1 MAHQTYPLMNM
12 KQITSSNLL
21 LLLYLFCMSCGSPG
35 SPEQDLP
42 PAAKVTVNTASQ
54 LVSIDVTNAPL
65 AAVLTEM
72 GRHAHLTVSV
82 PDELKSERLTLAFH
96 DLPLEA
102 ALKQVLAR
110 QSYVFLY
117 TRTRGSEVIAGVR
130 LFARHEQAPS
140 ADIASPVAQGTR
152 SPPANQSPST
162 MASSWG
168 RASLAPEMT
177 TPALSEDVPVGE
189 LQRSLSEA
197 QDPAVR
203 LATLEALADREA
215 EGPVIPLLANALAD
229 SDEGVRETA
238 LNLLKSSYDPL
249 PIGPLASMATS
260 DANPEFRSEALT
272 LMTDQ
277 LMMQDRP
284 KEDWAAVT
292 ATLTRGLSDPDPDI
306 RDQATTLLAEVS
318 QPAPPTSKWGPRR

>member
-1 MAHQTYPLMNM
+1 MYGLLTMR
-12 KQITSSNLL
+12 QIHSSVLLVLL
-21 LLLYLFCMSCGSPG
+21 LSCLSCGSPN

-65 AAVLTEM
+65 TVVLTEM

-82 PDELKSERLTLAFH
+82 PDELKSERLTLAFR

-102 ALKQVLAR
+102 ALKQVLTR

-117 TRTRGSEVIAGVR
+117 KRNHGSEVIAGVR
-130 LFARHEQAPS
+130 LFAKHEQAPRP
-140 ADIASPVAQGTR
+140 DVASPVAQGTR
-152 SPPANQSPST
+152 PPPANQGPSP

-168 RASLAPEMT
+168 RVASLAPET
-177 TPALSEDVPVGE
+177 TTALSEDVPLDEVK
-189 LQRSLSEA
+189 RSLSEA

-203 LATLEALADREA
+203 SATLEALADREA
-215 EGPVIPLLANALAD
+215 EAPVTPLLANALAD

-238 LNLLKSSYDPL
+238 LNLLKSSYDPV

-260 DANPEFRSEALT
+260 DANPEFRSEALN

-277 LMMQDRP
+277 LMMQERS
-284 KEDWAAVT
+284 KEDWATVT
-292 ATLTRGLSDPDPDI
+292 SALNRGLSDADPDV
-306 RDQATTLLAEVS
+306 RDQATMLLAELS
-318 QPAPPTSKWGPRR
+318 QPARSTGKWGARR